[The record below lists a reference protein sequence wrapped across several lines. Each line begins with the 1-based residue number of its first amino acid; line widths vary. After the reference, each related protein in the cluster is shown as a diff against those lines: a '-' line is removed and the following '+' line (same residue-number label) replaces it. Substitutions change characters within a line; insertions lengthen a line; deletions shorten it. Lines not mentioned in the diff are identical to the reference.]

1 MNPAVRRA
9 TAMIDIM
16 GFTPGA
22 VGRMLP
28 SPIHRFRT
36 SWDSPVGF
44 AAEVFGSR
52 PTRAEPIG

>member
-1 MNPAVRRA
+1 
-9 TAMIDIM
+9 MIDIM

-28 SPIHRFRT
+28 SPIHRLRT

-44 AAEVFGSR
+44 AAEVFGSN
-52 PTRAEPIG
+52 PARAEPIG